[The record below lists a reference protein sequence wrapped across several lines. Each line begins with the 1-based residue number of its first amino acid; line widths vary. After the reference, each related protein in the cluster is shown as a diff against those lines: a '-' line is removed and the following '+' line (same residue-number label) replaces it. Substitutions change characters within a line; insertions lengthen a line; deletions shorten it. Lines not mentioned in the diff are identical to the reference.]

1 MSHITNKIFDALA
14 DEKRRRLL
22 FALVEKN
29 SQTEVPITEGFPIDT
44 SSIEYQHCHL
54 PKLDDYG
61 FIEWTPSTNC
71 VERGPQFEDI
81 RPILLFLSEDCNEL
95 PVEQ

>member
-1 MSHITNKIFDALA
+1 MTNKTFDALA

-22 FALVEKN
+22 FALVEEN
-29 SQTEVPITEGFPIDT
+29 SQTDSPIAEGVPVDT

-54 PKLDDYG
+54 PKLDNYG
-61 FIEWTPSTNC
+61 FIEWTPSMNC

-81 RPILLFLSEDCNEL
+81 RPILLFLSENSSEL